1 LDHFQLEATLSS
13 ASGSGVPP
21 NFIDARRCTVQLE
34 NGHLYLDAIVAPA
47 RSLIGYD
54 EPRSAQMSA
63 AETVALID
71 AMSIRHRCVALTA
84 GHDDALILAEEIL
97 TRGGGEK
104 TPITVVPAERGE
116 PEGVDG
122 LLVAFEN
129 ASLGRSGRWLT
140 STGWVRPPDAIV
152 IGDALAGGAP
162 FAAVLAEQR
171 HCDANLP
178 ALRFKN
184 CSAESLARV
193 GAVMTT
199 TRDEELL
206 EYAPT
211 LDRYLRDRL
220 ESVLAT
226 NGAFG
231 VIEFSPLRAVITMPT
246 PVAGAR
252 LKRRLCERGVL
263 VGLDEQSRVVI
274 APPLVI
280 RPAEIDVISGALRAA
295 AFDRPWRPALCCP
308 ACAAIAAD

>member
-1 LDHFQLEATLSS
+1 MLSS
-13 ASGSGVPP
+13 PPGSSVPF
-21 NFIDARRCTVQLE
+21 NFIDARRCTVQLK

-54 EPRSAQMSA
+54 EPRSAQISA

-71 AMSIRHRCVALTA
+71 AMSVRHRCVALTA
-84 GHDDALILAEEIL
+84 SHDDALKLAEEIL
-97 TRGGGEK
+97 TRGSGEK
-104 TPITVVPAERGE
+104 TPITFAPAERGE
-116 PEGVDG
+116 PEGADG
-122 LLVAFEN
+122 PLVAFEN
-129 ASLGRSGRWLT
+129 ASLGRTGHWLA
-140 STGWVRPPDAIV
+140 SAAWARLPDVII

-162 FAAVLAEQR
+162 FAAVLADQR
-171 HCDANLP
+171 YCDANLP
-178 ALRFKN
+178 ALRFKS

-199 TRDEELL
+199 IRDEELL
-206 EYAPT
+206 EYAPI
-211 LDRYLRDRL
+211 LDHYLRDRL

-231 VIEFSPLRAVITMPT
+231 AVEFSPLRAVITMPT
-246 PVAGAR
+246 QVAAAR

-295 AFDRPWRPALCCP
+295 AVDRPWRPALCCP
-308 ACAAIAAD
+308 VCAAVVAD

>member
-1 LDHFQLEATLSS
+1 LDHFQSDATTSGTPRSS
-13 ASGSGVPP
+13 VPL
-21 NFIDARRCTVQLE
+21 NVIDARRCTVQLE

-71 AMSIRHRCVALTA
+71 AMSVRHRCVALTA
-84 GHDDALILAEEIL
+84 SHDDALKHAEVIL
-97 TRGGGEK
+97 TRGSEK
-104 TPITVVPAERGE
+104 KPAITVIPAERGE
-116 PEGVDG
+116 PQGAAE

-129 ASLGRSGRWLT
+129 ASLGRCGRWLA
-140 STGWVRPPDAIV
+140 SAGWAQVPDVIV

-162 FAAVLAEQR
+162 FAAVLADQR
-171 HCDANLP
+171 YCDANLP
-178 ALRFKN
+178 ALRFN
-184 CSAESLARV
+184 SCSAQSLARV

-199 TRDEELL
+199 IRDEELL
-206 EYAPT
+206 EYAPA
-211 LDRYLRDRL
+211 LDHYLRDRL

-226 NGAFG
+226 NGTFG
-231 VIEFSPLRAVITMPT
+231 VVEFSPLRAVITMPT
-246 PVAGAR
+246 QVAAAR

-263 VGLDEQSRVVI
+263 VGLDEQSRIVI

-295 AFDRPWRPALCCP
+295 AVDRPWRPALCCP
-308 ACAAIAAD
+308 ACAAIVAD